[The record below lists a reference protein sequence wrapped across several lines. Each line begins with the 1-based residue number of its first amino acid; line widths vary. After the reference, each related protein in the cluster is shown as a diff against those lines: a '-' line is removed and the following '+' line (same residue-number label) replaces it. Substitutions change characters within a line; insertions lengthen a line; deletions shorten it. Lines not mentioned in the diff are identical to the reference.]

1 MAGSPIATLFAR
13 LGFQVDKKGLQG
25 FERNLQTL
33 KSNINN
39 MGKVQTRTADAYQK
53 ETEKSTRSTRKLKDE
68 IASLPEAMRQ
78 AMKRGYGKVPI
89 DLDTARRDLKNLN
102 SIQESMEGVSRERIL
117 ALRERVQNRINTLE
131 QKQTKELER
140 QTKRR
145 EAAIERE
152 RVARAKADR
161 AAIKQR
167 EKDIVN
173 RRKYEEWWK
182 DTLNKRENAEV
193 RHANQQE
200 RRADQIVGRYSK
212 QEKAMRQI
220 RREYAEVDQQFRT
233 GNMTLE
239 ERNHIQRGLRNEYR
253 KNLRALKPVEEH
265 VGLLEKLERSYDR
278 HGRQLRSIRSDYERV
293 NTLYKSG
300 NIDIE
305 QRNALIREQQRQYRE
320 VLRQQRKVSQQGS
333 RSRVGSAGG
342 IYAGGADPR
351 QVGNHRLIS
360 ALHSDAGLGSM
371 IAGFGAIQSS
381 LAYQDVLGM
390 ENTLTSVTGSVEQG
404 RKEMEY
410 MLDIA
415 QRLGVN
421 VGDLTSD
428 YAKFAASARET
439 SISQEQQR
447 DIFEGVAAN
456 IRVLNLSAVDS
467 QRIFRALSQMMST
480 GQVMA

>member
-13 LGFQVDKKGLQG
+13 LGFQVDKKGLQA
-25 FERNLQTL
+25 FEGHLQTL
-33 KSNINN
+33 RRDINR
-39 MGKVQTRTADAYQK
+39 MGAAQAATSKQYTKGVNQSARATQNLTKD
-53 ETEKSTRSTRKLKDE
+53 TEKLQSRLDGILRS
-68 IASLPEAMRQ
+68 
-78 AMKRGYGKVPI
+78 YGKVP
-89 DLDTARRDLKNLN
+89 
-102 SIQESMEGVSRERIL
+102 VSL
-117 ALRERVQNRINTLE
+117 
-131 QKQTKELER
+131 
-140 QTKRR
+140 
-145 EAAIERE
+145 
-152 RVARAKADR
+152 DR
-161 AAIKQR
+161 ARKDMQAVRGMFSDGDIDRAQLASAQARIQQR
-167 EKDIVN
+167 I
-173 RRKYEEWWK
+173 
-182 DTLNKRENAEV
+182 DTLVQADNKRTQRVLGNISKE
-193 RHANQQE
+193 QQGLKRIRNDYSEINREYRRGNVSYE
-200 RRADQIVGRYSK
+200 RRAELLGGLRQEYRRQQQSIKPEHKRANLLEQIEKRYDRHGK
-212 QEKAMRQI
+212 QLRQI
-220 RREYAEVDQQFRT
+220 RRDF
-233 GNMTLE
+233 
-239 ERNHIQRGLRNEYR
+239 
-253 KNLRALKPVEEH
+253 
-265 VGLLEKLERSYDR
+265 SY
-278 HGRQLRSIRSDYERV
+278 V
-293 NTLYKSG
+293 NTQYKSG
-300 NIDIE
+300 NISLE
-305 QRNALIREQQRQYRE
+305 RRNELLGDQYRRYRDIQRIE
-320 VLRQQRKVSQQGS
+320 RRQRATG
-333 RSRVGSAGG
+333 SRVGRAGG

-360 ALHSDAGLGSM
+360 ALHSDAGLGTM
-371 IAGFGAIQSS
+371 VAGFGAIQSS